1 MAAFCLLSQAAWRQY
16 LRAIV
21 VAEDTAGRHSAELP
35 AAGGAICAA
44 VAVADLLAR
53 TGKGY
58 GVWRGVVGLS
68 ET

>member
-21 VAEDTAGRHSAELP
+21 AEDTAGGHSAELP